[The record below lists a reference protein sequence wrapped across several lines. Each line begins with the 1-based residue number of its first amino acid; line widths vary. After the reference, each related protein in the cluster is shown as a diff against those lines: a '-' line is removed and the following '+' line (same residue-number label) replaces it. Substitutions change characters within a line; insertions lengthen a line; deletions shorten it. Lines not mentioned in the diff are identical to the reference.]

1 VTRTAL
7 ITGANRGMGLAT
19 AQALASRGY
28 HVIATTRRELDVG
41 DPASIARFQERVPDV
56 DILINNAAVYLD
68 EGVSVLDVDRDVLE
82 TTMRTNFFGP
92 WLLCQAFVPGMMKRR
107 WGRVV
112 NVSSGAGQLASMS
125 DFAPSYSASKAA
137 LNAMTRLFAA
147 TTKGRGVLVN
157 SVDPGWVRTDM
168 GGAQAPR
175 SIEQGI
181 DTIVWC
187 ATLPDDGPTG
197 GFFHD
202 RKPIA
207 W

>member
-1 VTRTAL
+1 MTRTAL
-7 ITGANRGMGLAT
+7 VTGANRGMGLAT
-19 AQALASRGY
+19 ARAFALRGFD
-28 HVIATTRRELDVG
+28 VIGTTRQELDLG
-41 DPASIARFQERVPDV
+41 DASSIARFCERVRDV
-56 DILINNAAVYLD
+56 DILVNNAAVYLD
-68 EGVSVLDVDRDVLE
+68 EGVSVVDVDRDTLE
-82 TTMRTNFFGP
+82 TTMRTNLFGP

-112 NVSSGAGQLASMS
+112 NVSSGAGQLASMT

-137 LNAMTRLFAA
+137 LNAMTRMFAA
-147 TTKGRGVLVN
+147 ATKGRGVLVN

-168 GGAQAPR
+168 GGSHAPR

-202 RKPIA
+202 RMPVA